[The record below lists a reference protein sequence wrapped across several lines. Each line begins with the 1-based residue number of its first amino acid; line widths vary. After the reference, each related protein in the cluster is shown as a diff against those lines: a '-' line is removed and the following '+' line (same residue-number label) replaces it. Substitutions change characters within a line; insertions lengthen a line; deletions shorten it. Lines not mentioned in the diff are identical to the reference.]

1 MRPTVVP
8 VAFALLLACEQRGEP
23 ASIGASTSC
32 TPAAC
37 DAVSKAAQKGSSV
50 LTRTIACC
58 LSLVATACPPI
69 PTPTPPQPSPSAG
82 GATSVGGASGSAGAT
97 VGGFGGATATT
108 VTTAAAVEFPACNPP
123 SHKVAPID
131 RSKLKLG
138 RKKGALAKK
147 RKASY
152 AVSET
157 AQSGFWGPLIISA
170 LNQRDLGACTGFAT
184 IGARVSQPFSLFT
197 LPNPYG
203 EASTLADFEQLARD
217 DYSGATKRDPWAG
230 AWPPNDTGSNG
241 ESALKEAI
249 SRGLFKSFASVST
262 LAELQNALQSGPC
275 IGGFDWYD
283 GMFSTTNCGQ
293 ISPTGAIAGGHEVAI
308 VGLDV
313 DKKEFWLLNSWGNDW
328 GVALGKHGGY
338 FNVTY
343 GTMAQWLAQGGEI
356 ECPR

>member
-23 ASIGASTSC
+23 VSASTPC

-37 DAVSKAAQKGSSV
+37 DAVAKAAQKGSSV

-69 PTPTPPQPSPSAG
+69 PTPAPPQPSPSAG
-82 GATSVGGASGSAGAT
+82 GMASVGGAGGSAGAT
-97 VGGFGGATATT
+97 AGGFGGTSATT
-108 VTTAAAVEFPACNPP
+108 AMTAVSSVVEFPACNPP

-147 RKASY
+147 RKVSY
-152 AVSET
+152 ATDPSARKV
-157 AQSGFWGPLIISA
+157 FHGPLIASA
-170 LNQRDLGACTGFAT
+170 PDQRDLGACTGYA
-184 IGARVSQPFSLFT
+184 ALQCRLSQPFSLFT

-203 EASTLADFEQLARD
+203 ERSTIADFEQLARD
-217 DYSGATKRDPWAG
+217 IYSGATKRDPWAG
-230 AWPPNDTGSNG
+230 AWPTNDTGSNG

-249 SRGLFKSFASVST
+249 YRGLFKSFVSVST

-283 GMFSTTNCGQ
+283 GMFATTNCGQ

-328 GVALGKHGGY
+328 GVSLGKHGGY

-343 GTMAQWLAQGGEI
+343 GTMSQWLAQGGEI